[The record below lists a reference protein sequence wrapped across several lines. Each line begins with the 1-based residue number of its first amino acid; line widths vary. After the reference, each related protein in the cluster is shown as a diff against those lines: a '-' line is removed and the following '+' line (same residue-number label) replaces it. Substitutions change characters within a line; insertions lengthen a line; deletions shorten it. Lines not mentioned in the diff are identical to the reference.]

1 MKKKFIVK
9 KKEEFNDIIRNSKYI
24 KNDYFVIYIKKNN
37 YNYNRFGIAISTKIG
52 KAVFRNKIKRRI
64 RNIIEENNLLF
75 KKSYDYIIMIK
86 RGKINYNYDI
96 LNNELKK
103 LLNEEKI
110 YEK

>member
-64 RNIIEENNLLF
+64 RNIIKENNLLF

-86 RGKINYNYDI
+86 RGKFNYNYDI